1 MSAAVTDAELDG
13 LIASL
18 EGVRFLAHHGWA
30 IPVRHH
36 RNIRQHCRRGGRL
49 VRDVEG
55 P

>member
-36 RNIRQHCRRGGRL
+36 RNIRQHGEDRPEVG
-49 VRDVEG
+49 DWTSAH
-55 P
+55 